1 MATEKQIAANRANAL
16 RSTGPRTPDGKAI
29 ARRNALAHGLTAEQL
44 MLDGEDPELFDTLR
58 EALFDE
64 FAPASPY
71 EEQLTHQVVSLL
83 WRLRRIPAFEAA
95 LLSWIDYTR
104 GELRDSDF
112 VYRGLGPE
120 HSIKRE
126 SPETRARLK
135 LGRMLE
141 VESSKNLTA
150 KLSRYEA
157 HLLRQLEQTRKELQ
171 EVQASR
177 LEAEA
182 GEDGI
187 VVLPP
192 PAERPAASERAA
204 ARDVSEMETSTSEN
218 ES

>member
-1 MATEKQIAANRANAL
+1 
-16 RSTGPRTPDGKAI
+16 
-29 ARRNALAHGLTAEQL
+29 

-71 EEQLTHQVVSLL
+71 EEQLTHQVVNLL
-83 WRLRRIPAFEAA
+83 WRLRRVPAFEAA
-95 LLSWIDYTR
+95 LLSWIDHRLKGYDDGIGR
-104 GELRDSDF
+104 VSGRNSQHEA
-112 VYRGLGPE
+112 
-120 HSIKRE
+120 
-126 SPETRARLK
+126 ETRARLK

-157 HLLRQLEQTRKELQ
+157 HLLRQLKQTRKELE

-182 GEDGI
+182 DDDGI
-187 VVLPP
+187 AVLPS
-192 PAERPAASERAA
+192 PAERPSASERAA

>member
-1 MATEKQIAANRANAL
+1 
-16 RSTGPRTPDGKAI
+16 
-29 ARRNALAHGLTAEQL
+29 
-44 MLDGEDPELFDTLR
+44 
-58 EALFDE
+58 
-64 FAPASPY
+64 
-71 EEQLTHQVVSLL
+71 
-83 WRLRRIPAFEAA
+83 
-95 LLSWIDYTR
+95 
-104 GELRDSDF
+104 
-112 VYRGLGPE
+112 
-120 HSIKRE
+120 
-126 SPETRARLK
+126 
-135 LGRMLE
+135 MLE